1 MYELL
6 RKVHLFSGL
15 SDADL
20 EHLSQATEE
29 VRLSA
34 KEELFAE
41 GSAGDRAYI
50 VKEGQLEVLSLFNL
64 VQEAVDSALEE

>member
-6 RKVHLFSGL
+6 RKVHLFTGL

-20 EHLSQATEE
+20 EHLSQAAEE

-34 KEELFAE
+34 KEILFAE
-41 GSAGDRAYI
+41 GSASDRA
-50 VKEGQLEVLSLFNL
+50 
-64 VQEAVDSALEE
+64 